1 MRSLKMLGG
10 TIAAAAAAMALTM
23 SAWANP
29 VKTEYAFTTG
39 TNTITVGEAVDSV
52 IGKLGEAGDVKTLT
66 NCANGGK
73 DKAYI
78 YDNFDIYT
86 TCLLYT
92 SPAFAPVYP
101 PPELLQIQSFK

>member
-1 MRSLKMLGG
+1 MRRVKVFGG
-10 TIAAAAAAMALTM
+10 TMAAAAAAMALTV

-78 YDNFDIYT
+78 YDNFDIFL
-86 TCLLYT
+86 CLSLHDAFIYIIRKEARDT
-92 SPAFAPVYP
+92 SGNN
-101 PPELLQIQSFK
+101 